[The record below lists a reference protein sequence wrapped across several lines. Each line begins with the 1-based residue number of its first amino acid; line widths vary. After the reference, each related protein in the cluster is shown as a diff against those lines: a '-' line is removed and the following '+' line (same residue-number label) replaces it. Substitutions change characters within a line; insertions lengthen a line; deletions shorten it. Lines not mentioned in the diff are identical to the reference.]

1 MKALLSS
8 TDPANSPPPPSAA
21 PASEA
26 VAARSEAPLTP
37 DEVVKLAFLVAR
49 RRVGIHSARDIA
61 QETWLKVAAQAEREP
76 SWTAARARAWVRTVA
91 ANAALD
97 QLRRER
103 PAPLESEDAP
113 SSAPDPA
120 EAAELAEL
128 SARERAEARGL
139 LAKLSR
145 PDRELLAGRVLEGR
159 SYAELAEQFGLRP
172 SSLRARF
179 TRLRASLQKG
189 DL

>member
-1 MKALLSS
+1 MKALLSD
-8 TDPANSPPPPSAA
+8 TDSATPAPDPVPPLS
-21 PASEA
+21 
-26 VAARSEAPLTP
+26 P

-49 RRVGIHSARDIA
+49 RRVDAHSARDIA
-61 QETWLKVAAQAEREP
+61 QETWLKASAQAAREP
-76 SWTAARARAWVRTVA
+76 DWSPARARAWVRTVA

-97 QLRRER
+97 LLRRER
-103 PAPLESEDAP
+103 LAPLPGEEAHPQGPGP
-113 SSAPDPA
+113 SPA
-120 EAAELAEL
+120 EALELAEL
-128 SARERAEARGL
+128 GARDRAQARAI

-159 SYAELAEQFGLRP
+159 SYAQLAEQFGLQP

-179 TRLRASLQKG
+179 ARLRASLQKG

>member
-1 MKALLSS
+1 MS
-8 TDPANSPPPPSAA
+8 
-21 PASEA
+21 
-26 VAARSEAPLTP
+26 P

-49 RRVGIHSARDIA
+49 RRVDAHSARDIA
-61 QETWLKVAAQAEREP
+61 QETWLKVAAQAERE
-76 SWTAARARAWVRTVA
+76 SDWNVARARAWVRTVA

-97 QLRRER
+97 LLRREQ
-103 PAPLESEDAP
+103 PAPLPEEGAQPAGRS
-113 SSAPDPA
+113 PDPA
-120 EAAELAEL
+120 EALELAEL
-128 SARERAEARGL
+128 GARDRAQARAL

-159 SYAELAEQFGLRP
+159 SYAELAEHFGLKA

-179 TRLRASLQKG
+179 SRLRASLQKG

>member
-1 MKALLSS
+1 MAC
-8 TDPANSPPPPSAA
+8 
-21 PASEA
+21 
-26 VAARSEAPLTP
+26 
-37 DEVVKLAFLVAR
+37 
-49 RRVGIHSARDIA
+49 RRVDAHSARDIA
-61 QETWLKVAAQAEREP
+61 QETWLKVSAQAAREP
-76 SWTAARARAWVRTVA
+76 GWTVTRARAWVRTVA

-97 QLRRER
+97 LLRRER
-103 PAPLESEDAP
+103 PAPL
-113 SSAPDPA
+113 SAEGAQTPDGRPDPA

-128 SARERAEARGL
+128 GARDRAQARAL

-179 TRLRASLQKG
+179 ARLRASLQKG

>member
-1 MKALLSS
+1 MS
-8 TDPANSPPPPSAA
+8 
-21 PASEA
+21 
-26 VAARSEAPLTP
+26 P

-49 RRVGIHSARDIA
+49 RRVDAHSARDIA
-61 QETWLKVAAQAEREP
+61 QETWLKVAAQAERETDW
-76 SWTAARARAWVRTVA
+76 SVGRARAWVRTVA

-97 QLRRER
+97 LLRREQ
-103 PAPLESEDAP
+103 PAPLPEEGAQPAGRS
-113 SSAPDPA
+113 PDPA
-120 EAAELAEL
+120 EALELEEL
-128 SARERAEARGL
+128 GARDRAQARAL

-159 SYAELAEQFGLRP
+159 SYAELAEHFGLKA

-179 TRLRASLQKG
+179 SRLRASLQKG

>member
-1 MKALLSS
+1 MKATLSN
-8 TDPANSPPPPSAA
+8 TDPASSSPQGSAPEPGPPPLS
-21 PASEA
+21 
-26 VAARSEAPLTP
+26 P
-37 DEVVKLAFLVAR
+37 DEVVKLAFLVAS
-49 RRVGIHSARDIA
+49 RRVDAHSARDIA
-61 QETWLKVAAQAEREP
+61 QETWLKTSAQAEREP
-76 SWTAARARAWVRTVA
+76 GWTVARARAWVRTVA

-97 QLRRER
+97 LLRRER
-103 PAPLESEDAP
+103 PAPLADEGAHPPDAR
-113 SSAPDPA
+113 PDPA

-128 SARERAEARGL
+128 GARDRAQARAL

-179 TRLRASLQKG
+179 ARLRASLQKG